1 MLIFATN
8 NAHKLAEARAILP
21 MSIASLSE
29 VGIHE
34 DIPETGVSLEE
45 NSLQKA
51 QYVFDRLH
59 KACFADDTGLEVD
72 CLNGAPGYMTA
83 RYSGEP
89 VDSTRNM
96 LKLLAEMSAA
106 TAAALRCT
114 DASAT
119 AHAVT
124 GDAPAATAALRQRRG
139 AQFRTVITLIRDN
152 GEICQVSG
160 IVRGRIALEMSGA
173 GGFGYD
179 PVFIPEGYD
188 KTFSE
193 LGEELKNHISHRARA
208 LQELLKIL

>member
-51 QYVFDRLH
+51 LYVFDRLH

-114 DASAT
+114 AT
-119 AHAVT
+119 
-124 GDAPAATAALRQRRG
+124 GSAATAALRQRRG

-160 IVRGRIALEMSGA
+160 IVRGRIALEMSGV

>member
-83 RYSGEP
+83 RYNGEP

-114 DASAT
+114 AT
-119 AHAVT
+119 
-124 GDAPAATAALRQRRG
+124 GSAATAALRQRRG

>member
-106 TAAALRCT
+106 TAPLLRSVADTGVTPAA
-114 DASAT
+114 
-119 AHAVT
+119 T
-124 GDAPAATAALRQRRG
+124 GSAATAALRQRRG

-160 IVRGRIALEMSGA
+160 IVRGRIALEMSGV

>member
-114 DASAT
+114 AT
-119 AHAVT
+119 
-124 GDAPAATAALRQRRG
+124 GSAATAALRQRRG

-160 IVRGRIALEMSGA
+160 IVRGRIAMEMSGV

>member
-8 NAHKLAEARAILP
+8 NGHKLAEARAILP
-21 MSIASLSE
+21 MSIASLRE
-29 VGIHE
+29 VGIDE
-34 DIPETGVSLEE
+34 DIPETGTSLEA

-51 QYVFDRLH
+51 QFVFERLH
-59 KACFADDTGLEVD
+59 QACFADDTGLEVD

-89 VDSTRNM
+89 VDSKRNI
-96 LKLLAEMSAA
+96 LKLLAEMEKA
-106 TAAALRCT
+106 
-114 DASAT
+114 
-119 AHAVT
+119 
-124 GDAPAATAALRQRRG
+124 APAAAQTPRLPQRQ

-152 GEICQVSG
+152 GEVRQVSG
-160 IVRGRIALEMSGA
+160 VVRGRIALEMSGA

-193 LGEELKNHISHRARA
+193 LGEEVKNLISHRARA
-208 LQELLKIL
+208 LQELLAIL

>member
-114 DASAT
+114 AT
-119 AHAVT
+119 
-124 GDAPAATAALRQRRG
+124 GSAATAALRQRRG

-160 IVRGRIALEMSGA
+160 IVRGRIALEMSGV

>member
-51 QYVFDRLH
+51 RYVFDRLH

-114 DASAT
+114 AT
-119 AHAVT
+119 
-124 GDAPAATAALRQRRG
+124 GSAATAALRQRRG

-160 IVRGRIALEMSGA
+160 IVRGRIALEMSGV

>member
-114 DASAT
+114 AT
-119 AHAVT
+119 
-124 GDAPAATAALRQRRG
+124 GSAATAALCQRRG

-160 IVRGRIALEMSGA
+160 IVRGRIALEMSGV

>member
-114 DASAT
+114 AT
-119 AHAVT
+119 
-124 GDAPAATAALRQRRG
+124 GSAATAALRQRRG

>member
-106 TAAALRCT
+106 TAA
-114 DASAT
+114 
-119 AHAVT
+119 
-124 GDAPAATAALRQRRG
+124 LRQRRG

-160 IVRGRIALEMSGA
+160 IVRGRIALEMSGV